1 MYHCSTHHPYNNSR
15 LDLNVEVEIKSP
27 HHGPIT
33 WLDVD
38 SAEERYL
45 LTGEFF
51 FCQFLFCQV
60 LQEFVHILRIF
71 FVRAAFL
78 FVFAPLVLAFVALAL
93 LYFSFFLV
101 HPIYHL
107 RLLFSLHPIPL
118 LIVVTQIRGH
128 IAGSSPPLPTTVR
141 ALHFFRCIF
150 FRKIYYK
157 KKHVSCGLCKLVG
170 QIFDVPGQNWGV

>member
-1 MYHCSTHHPYNNSR
+1 MGRSPGWTSTAPRSATFSR
-15 LDLNVEVEIKSP
+15 ASFSFVS
-27 HHGPIT
+27 
-33 WLDVD
+33 
-38 SAEERYL
+38 
-45 LTGEFF
+45 
-51 FCQFLFCQV
+51 FCFAKFCRN
-60 LQEFVHILRIF
+60 LCTFCGFF

-107 RLLFSLHPIPL
+107 RLLFSLHPIHL
-118 LIVVTQIRGH
+118 VIVVTQIRGH

-157 KKHVSCGLCKLVG
+157 KKHVSCGLCKLRVSCG
-170 QIFDVPGQNWGV
+170 LCKLRNTSDSIVLQVYQVIYDSYDMYLIFHDFIKS